1 MDEMFDFSQA
11 KHVATFGRGKCG
23 VLIQGYLYK
32 PTNCL
37 FAIKSVS
44 PSSSNYERLSV
55 KLKNECAI
63 LQAIQRGGLSGHQ
76 SAMDSEIKEQ
86 TGLKEKL
93 SYYRYFIMRCF
104 GFHQKDDISTL
115 SNPPLYLCLESCLGG
130 NLFQHLHHNL
140 DSSLRFS
147 IYQIRVYITQLIN
160 VLIYF
165 SSIHL
170 IHRDIK
176 LSNILINSLGHIK
189 LCDFDSAILL
199 SEEKEEENKLKSRRA
214 FTITGTLHIL
224 SPEMIAFGS
233 YSTPHS
239 RHDEEEV
246 GYDESVDYW
255 SLGHLLYELVTKT
268 KLFLPWTTNETGNN
282 SSIMNDEK
290 KDKEPERNAVSPE
303 LQLNSYHRRIA
314 RESIINDEEK
324 NQNKRTPV
332 KSSCSPNCWNYEYHN
347 SSMKELLSSQ
357 EKAMGKEEE
366 EESKTTVRD
375 FTSFVPDSFTNETE
389 NYSQANDLI
398 SRLLAVSPHNRFIY
412 SAISSFRED
421 SCFRVTENFYSE
433 MKFHESLCHP
443 FLISDLLFP
452 TDLRHKTNY
461 QEFIDF
467 LNKSEEGLKSYSFP
481 INEKIGFYEL
491 FPQFNE
497 RLSLERGKT
506 TGKNSL
512 IHNDDD
518 ELTDEQQALFKDF

>member
-1 MDEMFDFSQA
+1 MDELFDFSQA

-44 PSSSNYERLSV
+44 PSSPNYARLSA

-63 LQAIQRGGLSGHQ
+63 MQSIQSGDLSGSQ
-76 SAMDSEIKEQ
+76 STMDSAMKEQ
-86 TGLKEKL
+86 TSWKEKL
-93 SYYRYFIMRCF
+93 SFYRYFIIRCF

-147 IYQIRVYITQLIN
+147 IYQIRVYVTQLIN

-199 SEEKEEENKLKSRRA
+199 SEEKEENKLKPRRA

-233 YSTPHS
+233 YSTAHS
-239 RHDEEEV
+239 RHDQEEE

-268 KLFLPWTTNETGNN
+268 KLLLPWINESGN
-282 SSIMNDEK
+282 SSTNDEK
-290 KDKEPERNAVSPE
+290 KEKELERNEVSSE
-303 LQLNSYHRRIA
+303 LQLNSNHRRIA
-314 RESIINDEEK
+314 RESIIADEEK
-324 NQNKRTPV
+324 KQNR
-332 KSSCSPNCWNYEYHN
+332 SSLNCWNYEYHN
-347 SSMKELLSSQ
+347 SSMKELLSSSN
-357 EKAMGKEEE
+357 EEGGKDG
-366 EESKTTVRD
+366 ESKTTVRD
-375 FTSFVPDSFTNETE
+375 FTSFVPDSFTHEKE
-389 NYSQANDLI
+389 SYFQANDLI
-398 SRLLAVSPHNRFIY
+398 SRLFSVSPRNRFIY
-412 SAISSFRED
+412 STISSFRED
-421 SCFRVTENFYSE
+421 TRFRETDNFYE
-433 MKFHESLCHP
+433 EKQFHESLCHP

-452 TDLRHKTNY
+452 NDLRHKINY
-461 QEFIDF
+461 QEYIDF
-467 LNKSEEGLKSYSFP
+467 LNKSEEGLKCYSFP

-497 RLSLERGKT
+497 RLSLERRKT
-506 TGKNSL
+506 KGNNSS
-512 IHNDDD
+512 NDKDDD